1 MKKSLGCSNNNN
13 YRTDK
18 LNYELQM
25 LFLLLLDHLTAIIHK
40 KVLPWK
46 KRRVCAC
53 MYVCERAREKEEKS
67 FTYRWERFMCVRAC
81 QCTCCCCCCVQI
93 CGGGGLYD
101 SASEEKKLTEFQGK
115 EKHKQRKNKQISPY
129 LTNCT
134 GNMNYIKNY
143 VVQVDLIIC
152 GIFICGFAYRRM

>member
-1 MKKSLGCSNNNN
+1 MREIYVCARMSV
-13 YRTDK
+13 Y
-18 LNYELQM
+18 M
-25 LFLLLLDHLTAIIHK
+25 LLLLL
-40 KVLPWK
+40 
-46 KRRVCAC
+46 
-53 MYVCERAREKEEKS
+53 
-67 FTYRWERFMCVRAC
+67 
-81 QCTCCCCCCVQI
+81 CTNLR
-93 CGGGGLYD
+93 GGGLYD

-152 GIFICGFAYRRM
+152 GIFICGFAYPRM